1 MEKNSGR
8 WIENENICAS
18 IKSLLALAFLPSDEV
33 GDELVAD
40 YSLQLIP
47 IANYFDQLIPI
58 LKTLKLD
65 EETEDDKEGNHY
77 SISPCGT

>member
-8 WIENENICAS
+8 WIENENIRAS
-18 IKSLLALAFLPSDEV
+18 IKSLLALAFLPSDE
-33 GDELVAD
+33 LVAD
-40 YSLQLIP
+40 SSLQLIP